1 MKNLHTRLFVL
12 ILILLAGALYAV
24 VKLPLRKGLDIQG
37 GMRVVLKADKTKAP
51 PGTWNADKLEVI
63 RGIMENRV
71 NGLGVAEPVIYT
83 KPDQDQIVVELP
95 GVKNKADALA
105 AIQTTARLEFRYVP
119 MLDSREWT
127 DEPERINGKET
138 GFYKI
143 LNQNGTEVSPEE
155 LQARVFSQ
163 PPVLTGADLEP
174 NSTVELGPRGVVI
187 HFEFRGQAKKV
198 FEDFTRANINKR
210 LAIFLDNRLISAP
223 TINDVI
229 PGAGIIEG
237 RFTIDQAK
245 TLSNQLNAGA
255 LPVPLILEQQQ
266 NIEATLGDEAVHKTV
281 IAGIIGLVLVLV
293 FMIYMYKVP
302 GVLADLAL
310 ILYTI
315 FSLALFKLIPVT
327 LTLPGIAGFILSIG
341 MAVDANILIFE
352 RMKEERHAGKSLRA
366 SIEAGFKRAFTA
378 ILDSNV
384 CTLITCSVL
393 YTFGTGSVKGF
404 ALTLAI
410 GVLVSMFTAITCS
423 RTFLV
428 MLTSTPAGQN
438 DKLYPLGKGF
448 HPKLNVV
455 KNMYRW
461 YTVSALVIVP
471 GLIFWLGLHGTKY
484 SIEFEPG
491 TEIGVRFTKALPAS
505 DIRSIV
511 AQAGYRDSRVLL
523 AQDNMAYINTKLLNQ
538 TQLAELTARLK
549 SAGGII
555 ESTSTASPAISK
567 ELTANAIKAV
577 FFASLLIVLYLAVRF
592 AIGGFMEG
600 LRFGVCAV
608 IAMLHDV
615 AVLWGIFAIFGFF
628 LNWQVD
634 SLFVTAMLT
643 VIGFSVH
650 DTIVIFDR
658 MRENLRHRA
667 RGETFGDV
675 TDRSIEQTF
684 SRSIATSFTVV
695 LTLTAL
701 LVFGGSTIRVFVT
714 ALLLGVIS
722 GTYSSIFNASPLVV
736 LWKRLSGD
744 TTMPTPATA
753 PAGAPRVAPR
763 PNVEAPARPRPPR
776 PTAPKPAA
784 ESAAETEAAPSTRSK
799 KRKRRM

>member
-1 MKNLHTRLFVL
+1 MKNIHTRLFVV
-12 ILILLAGALYAV
+12 ILILLAGAIYAV
-24 VKLPLRKGLDIQG
+24 VKLPLREGLDIQG
-37 GMRVVLKADKTKAP
+37 GMRVVLKADKTQAP

-95 GVKNKADALA
+95 GVKNKAEALA
-105 AIQTTARLEFRYVP
+105 AIQTTAKLEFRYVP
-119 MLDSREWT
+119 MLDTREWT

-143 LNQNGTEVSPEE
+143 LNQNGAEVSKEE
-155 LQARVFSQ
+155 LEARVFSQ

-174 NSTVELGPRGVVI
+174 NSTVELSPPKGVVI
-187 HFEFRGQAKKV
+187 HFEFRGPAKKV

-210 LAIFLDNRLISAP
+210 LAIFLDKRLVSAP

-237 RFTIDQAK
+237 RFTIEQAK

-255 LPVPLILEQQQ
+255 LPVPLILQQQ
-266 NIEATLGDEAVHKTV
+266 QSVEATLGKEAVHKTI
-281 IAGIIGLVLVLV
+281 IAGIVGLLLVLG

-302 GVLADLAL
+302 GVLADIAL
-310 ILYTI
+310 VLYTI
-315 FSLALFKLIPVT
+315 FSLALFKLIPIT

-404 ALTLAI
+404 ALTLAV

-423 RTFLV
+423 RTFLLL
-428 MLTSTPAGQN
+428 LTGTPAGQN

-461 YTVSALVIVP
+461 YALSALIIVP
-471 GLIFWLGLHGTKY
+471 GLVFWLGLHGTKY

-491 TEIGVRFTKALPAS
+491 TEIGARFTRPPSAS
-505 DIRSIV
+505 EVRSIV

-523 AQDNMAYINTKLLNQ
+523 AQDNMVYINTRLLNQ
-538 TQLAELTARLK
+538 TQLAELTDRLK
-549 SAGGII
+549 SAGAVI

-567 ELTANAIKAV
+567 ELTTNAIKAV
-577 FFASLLIVLYLAVRF
+577 FYASLLIVLYLAVRF
-592 AIGGFMEG
+592 AIGGFLEG

-615 AVLWGIFAIFGFF
+615 AVLWGVFAIFGFF

-667 RGETFGDV
+667 RTESFGDV

-684 SRSIATSFTVV
+684 SRSVATSFTVV

-701 LVFGGSTIRVFVT
+701 LVFGGSTIRIFVT

-736 LWKRLSGD
+736 LWKRLAHD
-744 TTMPTPATA
+744 TSMPTPAAA
-753 PAGAPRVAPR
+753 PAGAPRVAVR
-763 PNVEAPARPRPPR
+763 PNVEPPARPRPTL
-776 PTAPKPAA
+776 PTTPKPAA
-784 ESAAETEAAPSTRSK
+784 ASSEAETTTTKSK